1 MQLVARRHAMRPAS
15 KLAVLDCRGAWRF
28 PVLAVAYAPSCPP
41 GCGTEQGR
49 RTLTAMP
56 LWKAPDDTDLR
67 NLEDLKMIAWFV
79 LPPLGLIAIIIALL
93 LILVPRLL

>member
-1 MQLVARRHAMRPAS
+1 
-15 KLAVLDCRGAWRF
+15 
-28 PVLAVAYAPSCPP
+28 
-41 GCGTEQGR
+41 
-49 RTLTAMP
+49 MP